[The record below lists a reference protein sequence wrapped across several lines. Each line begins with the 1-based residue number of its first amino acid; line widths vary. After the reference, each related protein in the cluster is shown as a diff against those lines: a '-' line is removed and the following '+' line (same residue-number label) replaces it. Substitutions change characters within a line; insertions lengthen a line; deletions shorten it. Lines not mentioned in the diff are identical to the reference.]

1 MSGMLS
7 LKRPRRLSRGRSRD
21 TSSRRRMRL
30 DSGRRPQRQLRG
42 IVLTLIWPCSRS
54 GRGMRSSRR
63 DIRSTCLK
71 EMSRRLRRTRGRNRS
86 RRRSLKR
93 FKQRYSSIESSSR
106 WFRSLRRSRRSR
118 LLLKS
123 PKFMIRRKIRMMRSS
138 PIIWFIMSIKESIT
152 LISLTISP
160 LMPKRRTLKGLL
172 ESLMRPRKKRPQ
184 LTAATKKR
192 QLLRVKRRIKPPMTL
207 RKMLK
212 RLRNRMMSPKMK
224 PRRRTMMR
232 TL

>member
-1 MSGMLS
+1 
-7 LKRPRRLSRGRSRD
+7 
-21 TSSRRRMRL
+21 
-30 DSGRRPQRQLRG
+30 
-42 IVLTLIWPCSRS
+42 
-54 GRGMRSSRR
+54 MRSSRR
-63 DIRSTCLK
+63 GIRSTCLK
-71 EMSRRLRRTRGRNRS
+71 EMSRRLRRTRGRNRN

-138 PIIWFIMSIKESIT
+138 PIIWSIMSIKVSIT